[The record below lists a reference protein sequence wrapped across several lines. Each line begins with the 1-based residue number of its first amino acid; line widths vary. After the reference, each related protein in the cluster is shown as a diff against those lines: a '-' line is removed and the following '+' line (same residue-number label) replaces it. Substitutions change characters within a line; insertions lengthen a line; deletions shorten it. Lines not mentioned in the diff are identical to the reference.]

1 VAGSAVPA
9 VIRAALVS
17 KHRSRRRYP
26 WRTGIVA
33 LAAVALL
40 ALAAPP
46 AESQGN
52 LARADSLLRAGAI
65 GAAESIFYSSARAQP
80 RDPAA
85 RLALGRYLAARG
97 ATRVGAV
104 LIEEAR
110 EFGLDPEVAA
120 THLAPLY
127 VRLGDYRTLARLAP
141 SPVPLHQRSRVRWMA
156 TNPPAVSGADSAVLH
171 TRAGDARTLF
181 SFPAVLLGDT
191 VWISVETGMVEL
203 TLHQSLA
210 TNAAAEFFGTQDD
223 RHGVATLRELR
234 VGGMRMINVP
244 AKFERTASRT
254 AGRVG
259 IDFLRQFS
267 PTYDPAA
274 RLLVLRRTGRIGR
287 PPTGDALPILH
298 EATAV
303 FVVIGGR
310 LQPVFA
316 EQPAR
321 LLRERRWSW
330 NARRGVLLVE

>member
-1 VAGSAVPA
+1 VRRVRIPRGSPM
-9 VIRAALVS
+9 AA
-17 KHRSRRRYP
+17 
-26 WRTGIVA
+26 IAAMA
-33 LAAVALL
+33 LALSAS
-40 ALAAPP
+40 P
-46 AESQGN
+46 ADSQGN

-65 GAAESIFYSSARAQP
+65 DAAESIFYSAARSRP

-97 ATRVGAV
+97 ASRVGTV

-127 VRLGDYRTLARLAP
+127 ARLGDYRSLARLAP

-156 TNPPAVSGADSAVLH
+156 TNPPGVSGADSAGLP
-171 TRAGDARTLF
+171 TRTGDARTLF

-191 VWISVETGMVEL
+191 VWIAVETGMLEL
-203 TLHQSLA
+203 TLHHSLA
-210 TNAAAEFFGTQDD
+210 TNAAAEFFGTQDNL
-223 RHGVATLRELR
+223 HGVATLREMR
-234 VGGMRMINVP
+234 IGGLRMINVP
-244 AKFERTASRT
+244 ATFERTASRN

-274 RLLVLRRTGRIGR
+274 QRLVLRRAGRLGR
-287 PPTGDALPILH
+287 GLPGERLPILH

-303 FVVIGGR
+303 FVVVGGR
-310 LQPVFA
+310 LQPIFA

-330 NARRGVLLVE
+330 DARRGVLLVE